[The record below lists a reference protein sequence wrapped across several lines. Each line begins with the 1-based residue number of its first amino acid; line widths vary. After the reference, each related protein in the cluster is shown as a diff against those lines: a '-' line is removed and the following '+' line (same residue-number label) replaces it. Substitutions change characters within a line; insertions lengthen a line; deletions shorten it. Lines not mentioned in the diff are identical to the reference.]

1 MRLRS
6 AAPTRRARSRRLAAP
21 LAVPLTVT
29 GVVLAVAALAAT
41 ALAVTG
47 AGASAGAGKAAPA
60 LRQAADVAAA
70 VNSGTPPASF
80 WGSTATIPAAKKVI
94 EVKIINRTN
103 GRFPNSAVYWSFDGT
118 EKSIAQQQFI
128 DMPANSSG
136 RMYLYLGSKNSK
148 YFDFIEFTVGSS
160 SINVDTTRVDRF
172 GLKLALLVHSHSGST
187 QEVGENYATF
197 KESRAAT
204 FKRFKAFVPAR
215 FKELAAIDA
224 PYGIPSPGNDPS
236 FQPGGKYANYFTAYA
251 AAHGAKGDT
260 TADIFGC
267 GGTLSANPPLCAGL
281 NRHVAQLP
289 AAKQSNPANFYKAGP
304 ANYYAAFWHK
314 NAINARQYG
323 FPYDDDASQSSDLS
337 VANPKYMIIAVGW

>member
-6 AAPTRRARSRRLAAP
+6 AAPTRRARSRRLAVP
-21 LAVPLTVT
+21 LAGT
-29 GVVLAVAALAAT
+29 LAVAGVAVAVAV
-41 ALAVTG
+41 LAVTG
-47 AGASAGAGKAAPA
+47 AGVSTGAAKAAPV

-70 VNSGTPPASF
+70 VKSGAPPASF
-80 WGSTATIPAAKKVI
+80 WGNTATIPAAKKVI

-103 GRFPNSAVYWSFDGT
+103 GRFPNSAVYWSFNGT

-148 YFDFIEFTVGSS
+148 YFDFIEFTVGPS

-172 GLKLALLVHSHSGST
+172 GLKLALLVHSHSGPT

-215 FKELAAIDA
+215 FKELATIDA

-289 AAKQSNPANFYKAGP
+289 AAKQSNPANFYQAGP

-323 FPYDDDASQSSDLS
+323 FPYDDDAGQSSDLS
-337 VANPKYMIIAVGW
+337 VANPKYMIVAVGW